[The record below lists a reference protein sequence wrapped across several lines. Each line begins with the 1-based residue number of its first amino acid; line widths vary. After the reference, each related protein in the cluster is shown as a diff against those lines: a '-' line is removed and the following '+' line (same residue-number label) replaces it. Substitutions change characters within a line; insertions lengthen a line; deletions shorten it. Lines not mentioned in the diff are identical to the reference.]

1 MFLLCLKH
9 FSNGCLMPHRLEE
22 RSKVLLPAQF
32 VRRGLAEA
40 VIGENPAAGKK
51 FRAAHRRMLFGQF
64 ARNSPNSRSPACS
77 L

>member
-9 FSNGCLMPHRLEE
+9 FSNGCLMPHGLEE

-51 FRAAHRRMLFGQF
+51 FRGAEEGLKQKRAFPPFRLQ
-64 ARNSPNSRSPACS
+64 
-77 L
+77 